1 MFSVSNLTMEK
12 DYKRE
17 EEVIGTK
24 VSENIF
30 ASLTNTQEKEVE
42 EYQYLNLI
50 QNILENGHMEMGRN
64 GNTKSIFGA
73 SMRFSLQNGK
83 IPILTTK
90 KTAWKTCLKELL
102 WFISGETNNK
112 LLTDQNVH
120 IWDSNATPEFLASR
134 GLQHYA
140 AGELGSIYG
149 HQWRHF
155 NGTWK
160 SVNDRS
166 VNDRSVKK
174 DSWTRNKDSN
184 WSADSSAEAVDPTF
198 YKGVDQLQQIID
210 QLKNPATRNSRR
222 LIMSAWNPCQLDQ
235 MALPPCHV
243 MCQFN
248 VHDGNKLSCALF
260 QRSNDCSLGTSFNVA
275 SYSFL
280 THLLAKHCGLEAY
293 EFVHFMGNCHIYEE
307 HIEPMK
313 EILKREPYPFPTVS
327 IKQIRDNINDY
338 KVEDFELHNYQHHPQ
353 IKFQMVA

>member
-1 MFSVSNLTMEK
+1 MYSVSNLQ
-12 DYKRE
+12 RE
-17 EEVIGTK
+17 IDGEK

-30 ASLTNTQEKEVE
+30 ANITNIQNLEKEENKE

-50 QNILENGHMEMGRN
+50 KNILENGHLEMGRN

-120 IWDSNATPEFLASR
+120 IWDANASHEFLVSR
-134 GLQHYA
+134 GLGHYA
-140 AGELGSIYG
+140 EGELGPIYS

-160 SVNDRS
+160 SANDRS
-166 VNDRSVKK
+166 ANDRKS
-174 DSWTRNKDSN
+174 SWTRNKDSD
-184 WSADSSAEAVDPTF
+184 WTVDEEDKDPDF
-198 YKGVDQLQQIID
+198 YEGVDQLQQIID

-222 LIMSAWNPCQLDQ
+222 LIMTAWNPCQLDQ
-235 MALPPCHV
+235 MALPPCHIL
-243 MCQFN
+243 CQFH
-248 VHDGNKLSCALF
+248 VHNGNKLSCALF
-260 QRSNDCSLGTSFNVA
+260 QRSNDEACGTSINIA

-293 EFVHFMGNCHIYEE
+293 EFVYFKGNCHIYEE
-307 HIEPMK
+307 HIENIKMQIDRKPF
-313 EILKREPYPFPTVS
+313 PFPTVS
-327 IKQIRDNINDY
+327 IKQIRENINDY
-338 KVEDFELHNYQHHPQ
+338 TVEDFELHNYHHHPQ